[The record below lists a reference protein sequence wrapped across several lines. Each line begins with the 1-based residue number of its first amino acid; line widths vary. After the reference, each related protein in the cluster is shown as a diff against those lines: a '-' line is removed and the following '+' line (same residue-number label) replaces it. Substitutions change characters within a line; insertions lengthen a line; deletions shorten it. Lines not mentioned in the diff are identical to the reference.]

1 MTFMTA
7 ATRAPLTSKR
17 QSPSPSKTYKKVERR
32 GHPNVYREDGQIIIK
47 CIMSITI
54 LAKAPFVNDPKNK
67 GITLVPN

>member
-7 ATRAPLTSKR
+7 ATSAPLSSKR

-54 LAKAPFVNDPKNK
+54 LAKAPFGNNPNNNE
-67 GITLVPN
+67 IILVPN